1 MANTPETLQLFEKE
15 SPVTEESQPVDARE
29 ADYPQDAL
37 DTRRPQDG
45 QGSNNPFEAVE
56 DNQPNLTPNATRSL
70 NASGTD
76 AAKASNEGDDDEDES
91 PDDAPLDSMHLW
103 QGDAGTLPYDA
114 RTALLRLVKG
124 PYISETADGQLW
136 RALLNYADTIRSRLA
151 DLFLD
156 LCIDAE
162 AGVAFAK
169 NVSADEGDFP
179 KAATSYAMTML
190 DTIMVL
196 ILRKELLTSGSTRVF
211 VGQADLFT
219 QMGQYR
225 TIDKIDQAAF
235 LKKLEA
241 SWGRLVKQRILI
253 KSDVEGRFE
262 ISPVLKLVFGAEEAE
277 AVLLEYQQMKQADER
292 QDEQPSTKH
301 KEVTLFDGLE

>member
-1 MANTPETLQLFEKE
+1 MAYTPETLHLFEKE
-15 SPVTEESQPVDARE
+15 SLATEESL
-29 ADYPQDAL
+29 PQDARGVGHLQDVL
-37 DTRRPQDG
+37 DTGRPQNG
-45 QGSNNPFEAVE
+45 QDSNDPFETIE
-56 DNQPNLTPNATRSL
+56 GNQLKPTPNATRSQ

-76 AAKASNEGDDDEDES
+76 ATQASNEGDDDEDES

-114 RTALLRLVKG
+114 RAALLRLVKG

-136 RALLNYADTIRSRLA
+136 RALLNYADAIRSRLA

-211 VGQADLFT
+211 VGQTDLFA

-253 KSDVEGRFE
+253 RSDIEGRFE
-262 ISPVLKLVFGAEEAE
+262 ISPVLKLVFGSEEAE

-292 QDEQPSTKH
+292 QEEQPSTKH